1 MVAAWSMERRTVALL
16 CALVLIAVTVSSQ
29 GFPAS
34 AGTLPPGGTFLDDD
48 FNVHEGM
55 IEAIAAIKV
64 TLGCNIPDHYCP
76 SDSVRRDQMAS
87 FLARALE
94 LEDSVTD
101 WFTDDNGNVHEA
113 NINKVAD
120 AGITLGIGGGLYDP
134 TTLVSR
140 AQMASFLAQAP
151 GSGPS

>member
-1 MVAAWSMERRTVALL
+1 MAAVWSIKRMLL
-16 CALVLIAVTVSSQ
+16 PVLLVLIAVTGRKVWT
-29 GFPAS
+29 
-34 AGTLPPGGTFLDDD
+34 AGTLPPGRTFLDDD

-94 LEDSVTD
+94 
-101 WFTDDNGNVHEA
+101 
-113 NINKVAD
+113 
-120 AGITLGIGGGLYDP
+120 
-134 TTLVSR
+134 SR
-140 AQMASFLAQAP
+140 TR
-151 GSGPS
+151 